1 MDRDAGGAAGNLVA
15 ECGITVPPDHE
26 TSSPPA
32 DHHSI
37 LFTFSVRGCR
47 DVVLAEPGQPGVE
60 STIIMPDRSMATVL
74 MQDYAFIER
83 HTPNDDESFLSE
95 QASSCI

>member
-1 MDRDAGGAAGNLVA
+1 M
-15 ECGITVPPDHE
+15 
-26 TSSPPA
+26 
-32 DHHSI
+32 
-37 LFTFSVRGCR
+37 
-47 DVVLAEPGQPGVE
+47 E
-60 STIIMPDRSMATVL
+60 STTIMMPDRSMATVL